1 MRVDEYEFGR
11 IVIDGK
17 RYESDLIVSGGCVSK
32 RRKGNSKKLKAR
44 FGHTPLSE
52 HEELPWNCS
61 TLVVGTGLYGGM
73 PITDGVRE
81 EAERRGV
88 SLLEMPT
95 TQALQH
101 LNDQDTCLVL
111 HLTC

>member
-17 RYESDLIVSGGCVSK
+17 TYERDLIVTEGHIR
-32 RRKGNSKKLKAR
+32 RRKKGGSKKLKSR
-44 FGHTPLSE
+44 YGHTPLSE
-52 HEELPWNCS
+52 HEELPWECT
-61 TLVVGTGLYGGM
+61 TLVVGTGFYGGM
-73 PITDGVRE
+73 PVTDGVRE
-81 EAERRGV
+81 EAQRRGV
-88 SLLEMPT
+88 SLVEMPT

-101 LNDQDTCLVL
+101 LNDEKTCLVL

>member
-17 RYESDLIVSGGCVSK
+17 QYESDLVVSGGTIK
-32 RRKGNSKKLKAR
+32 RRRKRGSKKLKLQY
-44 FGHTPLSE
+44 GHTPLSE
-52 HEELPWNCS
+52 HEELPWDCDK
-61 TLVVGTGLYGGM
+61 LVVGTGFYGGL
-73 PITDGVRE
+73 PITDGVRD
-81 EAERRGV
+81 EARRRGV
-88 SLLEMPT
+88 ALLEMPT

-101 LNDQDTCLVL
+101 LNDAKTCLVL

>member
-11 IVIDGK
+11 IVIDGR
-17 RYESDLIVSGGCVSK
+17 RYESDLIVSGGRIRK
-32 RRKGNSKKLKAR
+32 RKKGGSRKLRSR
-44 FGHTPLSE
+44 YGHTPLSE
-52 HEELPWNCS
+52 HEELPWECR
-61 TLVVGTGLYGGM
+61 TMVVGTGFHGAM
-73 PITDGVRE
+73 PVTEGVMA

-88 SLLEMPT
+88 SLLELPT

-101 LNDQDTCLVL
+101 LNDENTSLVL